1 MRIWDIHK
9 LSPDSADAMCS
20 SPHLHPPAMSTTVDH
35 RCSFNTDKR
44 RLCQIWISTIQA
56 DATIFIAQ
64 NPAIWNAQILAI
76 FSTFSTFRLFNM
88 LTTFVSHHSI
98 HLIGHQSMPVAS
110 NAPSDP
116 PRLALTSVFLHRC
129 RMPRCRQ
136 FPNSEEENLAWNPA
150 PRNPLLLQATLVA
163 HSNHGLCSFLLANGM
178 WLLECGCW
186 NAQCDGLQALVFL
199 LSCSLE
205 ELCWTSIQD
214 GWIMDG

>member
-1 MRIWDIHK
+1 
-9 LSPDSADAMCS
+9 
-20 SPHLHPPAMSTTVDH
+20 
-35 RCSFNTDKR
+35 
-44 RLCQIWISTIQA
+44 
-56 DATIFIAQ
+56 
-64 NPAIWNAQILAI
+64 
-76 FSTFSTFRLFNM
+76 M
-88 LTTFVSHHSI
+88 L
-98 HLIGHQSMPVAS
+98 VAS

-136 FPNSEEENLAWNPA
+136 FPNSEKENLAWNPA

-214 GWIMDG
+214 GWINGWIDGWTNGSMDQWTNMEYQPWLLAAGIRVDASWRRGVLLRARPALPVQQHTSPIGPSTRTYIDSLRVHRFFLP